1 MESRR
6 FTPELARRFAWLLRP
21 DLRAAYPNPDGVEF
35 ADWWLIKGRIDYPAW
50 ADSLS
55 TEQVEQVFGPD
66 GRVEIAGLGLA
77 LPRCVRLLARMR
89 PDAVRELNQT
99 GEPASERFI
108 AWALVRG
115 LVEHSLAEHAPRSL
129 IAALDQPLPVADTDA
144 DAPPAATLLMHLL
157 RSLLDAD
164 TQQRRDLHS
173 SNGRRAFMAWFFSAV
188 GALGIAPLV
197 AARWRAW
204 LQMPVPELAGEPEI
218 PRFAYLV
225 WQASA
230 ELQAQYPLTQA
241 AGRQGLKTWA
251 DQARERGGW
260 EWLRGNAASV
270 QSAVTEPAD
279 PQAWRSRPF
288 GVNLYGFAYGELGIG
303 EDLRMA
309 VECCKAAD
317 IPYRVVNIDAGAD
330 LRQADQVLR
339 QDVEAALAQAPYA
352 INLFC
357 LPGFDT
363 VSRVFLRQG
372 GRPFEGHYNIGWW
385 PWELPVWPAAWRD
398 ALDLM
403 DEFWASS
410 EFTAQAYRQST
421 QKPVHLVPLA
431 ASVERGATRPRK
443 FFGLPDDKFLFLFV
457 FDFNSH
463 LARKNPHAVVEA
475 FRLAFPPEDDSVRL
489 VLKVMNDRERDPR
502 WIEFM
507 QLCAQDPRILLLR
520 KTLDRPDVLGLIEAC
535 DTYVSLHRAEG
546 YGRTLAEAMLYGKPV
561 IATNYSGNADFM
573 HPEFSLPVAYRLV
586 PLKSGDYHF
595 IDSGD
600 DASWADADVDVA
612 ARQMRSAQ
620 TMAADAS
627 WSRQV
632 KTHAHH
638 QFGAAYV
645 GAALKQRVCLL
656 RR

>member
-1 MESRR
+1 MGSHRHAS
-6 FTPELARRFAWLLRP
+6 ELARRFAWLLRS
-21 DLRAAYPNPDGVEF
+21 DLRAAYPDPDGAGF
-35 ADWWLIKGRIDYPAW
+35 ADWWLIKGRLDYPAW
-50 ADSLS
+50 ADQLS
-55 TEQVEQVFGPD
+55 VEQIQRVFGSE
-66 GRVEIAGLGLA
+66 GRVEIAGLGLE
-77 LPRCVRLLARMR
+77 LPRCVGLLAKQR
-89 PDAVRELNQT
+89 PDAVRELSESS
-99 GEPASERFI
+99 EPASERFI
-108 AWALVRG
+108 AWALLQG
-115 LVEHSLAEHAPRSL
+115 LVEHGLAEHAPRGL
-129 IAALDQPLPVADTDA
+129 VAALDQPLPVADRGA

-164 TQQRRDLHS
+164 TQRRRDLHS
-173 SNGRRAFMAWFFSAV
+173 SDGRRAFLAWFFSVV
-188 GALGIAPLV
+188 GTLGIAPLV

-204 LQMPVPELAGEPEI
+204 LQMPAPELVGEPEI
-218 PRFAYLV
+218 PRFAHLV

-230 ELQAQYPLTQA
+230 ELQAQYPLAQA

-260 EWLRGNAASV
+260 EWLRGHAASV
-270 QSAVTEPAD
+270 QSAVIEPAD
-279 PQAWRSRPF
+279 TQAWRSRPF

-317 IPYRVVNIDAGAD
+317 IPYRVINIDAGAD
-330 LRQADQVLR
+330 LRQADDVLKR
-339 QDVEAALAQAPYA
+339 DVEAAAEQAPYA

-372 GRPFEGHYNIGWW
+372 HLPFEGHYNIGWW

-403 DEFWASS
+403 DELWASS
-410 EFTAQAYRQST
+410 EFTAQAYRQAT

-431 ASVERGATRPRK
+431 VSVERGARRPRK

-463 LARKNPHAVVEA
+463 LARKNPQAVVEA
-475 FRLAFPPEDDSVRL
+475 FRQAFPASDDSVRL

-507 QLCAQDPRILLLR
+507 RLCEQDKRILLLR

-535 DTYVSLHRAEG
+535 DAYVSLHRAEG
-546 YGRTLAEAMLYGKPV
+546 FGRTLAEAMLYGKPV

-573 HPEFSLPVAYRLV
+573 HPECSLPVTYRLA
-586 PLKSGDYHF
+586 PLKAGDYHF

-600 DASWADADVDVA
+600 AASWADVDIDDA
-612 ARQMRSAQ
+612 ARQMRRAQ
-620 TMAADAS
+620 AMTVDAT
-627 WSRQV
+627 WSRKV
-632 KTHAHH
+632 KVKARR
-638 QFGAAYV
+638 QFGIERVAATLV
-645 GAALKQRVCLL
+645 NRLHEIS
-656 RR
+656 

>member
-1 MESRR
+1 MEGRR
-6 FTPELARRFAWLLRP
+6 YTPELARRFAWLLRP
-21 DLRAAYPNPDGVEF
+21 DLRAAYPDPDGAEF
-35 ADWWLIKGRIDYPAW
+35 ADWWLIKGRIAYPAW
-50 ADSLS
+50 ADPLS
-55 TEQVEQVFGPD
+55 AEQIAQVFGPD
-66 GRVEIAGLGLA
+66 GRVEIAGLGLE

-89 PDAVRELNQT
+89 PDAVRELNHT

-129 IAALDQPLPVADTDA
+129 IAALDQPLPVADIDA
-144 DAPPAATLLMHLL
+144 DAPPAATLLMQLL

-164 TQQRRDLHS
+164 TQRRRDLHS

-188 GALGIAPLV
+188 GTLGIAPLV

-204 LQMPVPELAGEPEI
+204 LQMPAPELAGEPEI
-218 PRFAYLV
+218 PRFAHLV

-241 AGRQGLKTWA
+241 AGRQGLRTWA

-260 EWLRGNAASV
+260 EWLRGNAASA
-270 QSAVTEPAD
+270 QSAVTEAAD

-309 VECCKAAD
+309 VECCKVAD

-330 LRQADQVLR
+330 LRQADQVLK
-339 QDVEAALAQAPYA
+339 QDVEAASAQAPYA

-372 GRPFEGHYNIGWW
+372 SRPFEGHYNIGWW

-398 ALDLM
+398 ALELM
-403 DEFWASS
+403 DELWASS
-410 EFTAQAYRQST
+410 EFTAQAYRKAT

-431 ASVERGATRPRK
+431 ASVERGVTRPRK

-463 LARKNPHAVVEA
+463 LARKNPQAVVEA

-489 VLKVMNDRERDPR
+489 VLKVMNDKERDPR

-507 QLCAQDPRILLLR
+507 QLCQQDKRIVLLR

-535 DTYVSLHRAEG
+535 DAYVSLHRAEG
-546 YGRTLAEAMLYGKPV
+546 FGRTLAEAMLYGKPV

-586 PLKSGDYHF
+586 PLQAGDYHF
-595 IDSGD
+595 IESGD
-600 DASWADADVDVA
+600 AASWAEADINDA
-612 ARQMRSAQ
+612 ARQMRRARIIAGDAVFLGQIKAQ
-620 TMAADAS
+620 SVSYFNTERIAGELNAFC
-627 WSRQV
+627 
-632 KTHAHH
+632 TI
-638 QFGAAYV
+638 
-645 GAALKQRVCLL
+645 CN
-656 RR
+656 